1 MKFEFTQ
8 KEYRTL
14 VDILTLSGMILD
26 AYGRG
31 EDSSRKGCFELE
43 QKIYSYFEDVGSRD
57 LIMRDPSTGQYGRK
71 WSSDRSE
78 TIVKILDEYVDAS
91 FWEELIVRMAERDM
105 LADLELQ
112 GKDQSKL
119 TLEERETLLRKYGD
133 RYDREFRSN
142 GLKSIISRSE
152 SSEGTN

>member
-1 MKFEFTQ
+1 MKFEFTE

-57 LIMRDPSTGQYGRK
+57 LIMRDPSTGQYVRK

-78 TIVKILDEYVDAS
+78 TIVQILDEYVDAS

>member
-1 MKFEFTQ
+1 MKFEFTE
-8 KEYRTL
+8 KEYRAL
-14 VDILTLSGMILD
+14 VDVLTLSGMILD

-31 EDSSRKGCFELE
+31 EDKSRKGCFELE
-43 QKIYSYFEDVGSRD
+43 QKIYSYFEDMGSRD
-57 LIMRDPSTGQYGRK
+57 LITRDPSTGQYVRK

-119 TLEERETLLRKYGD
+119 TLEERETLLLKYGD

-142 GLKSIISRSE
+142 GLKSIIARSE
-152 SSEGTN
+152 SSESTN

>member
-1 MKFEFTQ
+1 MKFEFTE
-8 KEYRTL
+8 KEYRSL
-14 VDILTLSGMILD
+14 VDVLTLSGMILD

-31 EDSSRKGCFELE
+31 EDSSRKGYFELE

-57 LIMRDPSTGQYGRK
+57 LITRDPSTGQYVRK

-91 FWEELIVRMAERDM
+91 FWEELIIRMAERDM
-105 LADLELQ
+105 LADLEFQ

-119 TLEERETLLRKYGD
+119 TLEERETLLREYGD
-133 RYDREFRSN
+133 RYDKEFRSN
-142 GLKSIISRSE
+142 GLKSIMSQSE
-152 SSEGTN
+152 SSEGAN

>member
-1 MKFEFTQ
+1 MKFEFTD

-14 VDILTLSGMILD
+14 VDVLTLSGMILD

-31 EDSSRKGCFELE
+31 EDSSRKGYFELE
-43 QKIYSYFEDVGSRD
+43 QKIYSYFEDSGSRD
-57 LIMRDPSTGQYGRK
+57 LITRDPSTGQYVRK

-91 FWEELIVRMAERDM
+91 FWEELIIRMAERDM
-105 LADLELQ
+105 LAALEFQ

-119 TLEERETLLRKYGD
+119 TLEERETLLREYGD
-133 RYDREFRSN
+133 RYDKDFRSN
-142 GLKSIISRSE
+142 GLNSIISRSE
-152 SSEGTN
+152 SSEGAN

>member
-1 MKFEFTQ
+1 MKFEFTE

-14 VDILTLSGMILD
+14 VDVLTLSGMILD

-31 EDSSRKGCFELE
+31 EDKSRKGYFELE

-57 LIMRDPSTGQYGRK
+57 LIMRDPSTGQYVRK

-78 TIVKILDEYVDAS
+78 TIVKIFDEYVDSS
-91 FWEELIVRMAERDM
+91 FWEELIIRMAERDM
-105 LADLELQ
+105 LADLELL
-112 GKDQSKL
+112 GKDQSKM
-119 TLEERETLLRKYGD
+119 TLEERETLLREYGD
-133 RYDREFRSN
+133 RYEGEFRSN
-142 GLKSIISRSE
+142 GLQSVVLRSE

>member
-57 LIMRDPSTGQYGRK
+57 LIMRDPSTGQYVRK

-78 TIVKILDEYVDAS
+78 TIVQILDEYVDAS

>member
-1 MKFEFTQ
+1 MKFEFTE

-57 LIMRDPSTGQYGRK
+57 LIMRDPSTGQYVRK
-71 WSSDRSE
+71 WSIDRSE

>member
-1 MKFEFTQ
+1 MKFEFTE

-14 VDILTLSGMILD
+14 VDVLTLSGMILD

-31 EDSSRKGCFELE
+31 EDSSRKGYFELE

-57 LIMRDPSTGQYGRK
+57 LIMRDPSTGQYVRK

-78 TIVKILDEYVDAS
+78 TIVKILDEYVDSS
-91 FWEELIVRMAERDM
+91 FWEELIIRMAERDM

-119 TLEERETLLRKYGD
+119 TLEERETLLREYGD

>member
-1 MKFEFTQ
+1 
-8 KEYRTL
+8 
-14 VDILTLSGMILD
+14 
-26 AYGRG
+26 
-31 EDSSRKGCFELE
+31 
-43 QKIYSYFEDVGSRD
+43 VGSRD
-57 LIMRDPSTGQYGRK
+57 LIMRDPSTGQYVRK

>member
-1 MKFEFTQ
+1 MKFEFTE

-14 VDILTLSGMILD
+14 VDVFTLSGMILD

-31 EDSSRKGCFELE
+31 EDSSRKGYFELE

-57 LIMRDPSTGQYGRK
+57 LIMRDPSTGQYVRK

-78 TIVKILDEYVDAS
+78 TIVKILDEYVDSS
-91 FWEELIVRMAERDM
+91 FWEELIIRMAERDM

-119 TLEERETLLRKYGD
+119 TLEERETLLREYGD

>member
-57 LIMRDPSTGQYGRK
+57 LIMRDPSTGQYVRK